1 MIFWGKS
8 CFEVFGP
15 EETKNGLKWE
25 ELSKKPLQA
34 VNEFGDVYLFISL
47 NKSEHRGG

>member
-15 EETKNGLKWE
+15 EETKNGLKMRRAFQE
-25 ELSKKPLQA
+25 ATASC
-34 VNEFGDVYLFISL
+34 
-47 NKSEHRGG
+47 